1 MTKADLVS
9 SICDHV
15 GGFTKKEAA
24 VLTDVVF
31 DTMKDALSE
40 GEQLKL
46 SGFGTFSVKH
56 KKPRIGRNPRSGEEM
71 MITARRV
78 LSFKPSQ
85 ILKRAVNKGT
95 E

>member
-9 SICDHV
+9 PICDEV

-24 VLTDVVF
+24 VITDIVF

-40 GEQLKL
+40 GEHLKL

-71 MITARRV
+71 MISARRV

-85 ILKRAVNKGT
+85 ILKRAVNNG
-95 E
+95 

>member
-9 SICDHV
+9 AICDEV

-24 VLTDVVF
+24 VITDIVF

-40 GEQLKL
+40 GDHLKL

-71 MITARRV
+71 MISARRV

-85 ILKRAVNKGT
+85 ILKRAVNNG
-95 E
+95 

>member
-9 SICDHV
+9 SICDEV

-24 VLTDVVF
+24 VITDIVF

-40 GEQLKL
+40 GDHLKL

-71 MITARRV
+71 MISERRV

-85 ILKRAVNKGT
+85 ILKRAVNNG
-95 E
+95 

>member
-9 SICDHV
+9 SICDEV

-24 VLTDVVF
+24 VITDIVF
-31 DTMKDALSE
+31 DTMKDALSV
-40 GEQLKL
+40 GEHLKL

-71 MITARRV
+71 MISARRV

-85 ILKRAVNKGT
+85 ILKRAVNNG
-95 E
+95 

>member
-9 SICDHV
+9 SICDEV

-24 VLTDVVF
+24 VITDIVF

-40 GEQLKL
+40 GEHLKL

-71 MITARRV
+71 MISARRV

-85 ILKRAVNKGT
+85 ILKRAVNNG
-95 E
+95 

>member
-9 SICDHV
+9 SICDEV

-24 VLTDVVF
+24 VITDIVF
-31 DTMKDALSE
+31 DTMKDALSV
-40 GEQLKL
+40 GEHLKL

-71 MITARRV
+71 MISARRV

-85 ILKRAVNKGT
+85 ILKRAVNKG
-95 E
+95 

>member
-9 SICDHV
+9 SICDEV

-24 VLTDVVF
+24 VITDIVF

-40 GEQLKL
+40 GEHLKL

-71 MITARRV
+71 MISERRV

-85 ILKRAVNKGT
+85 ILKRAVNNNG
-95 E
+95 

>member
-1 MTKADLVS
+1 MTKADLVAA
-9 SICDHV
+9 ICDEV

-24 VLTDVVF
+24 VITDIVF
-31 DTMKDALSE
+31 DAMKDALAV
-40 GEQLKL
+40 GDHLKL

-71 MITARRV
+71 MISARRV

-85 ILKRAVNKGT
+85 ILKRAVNNG
-95 E
+95 